1 MSLTKISQ
9 KERED
14 LVHTMSEII
23 HVIGA
28 IEDEDVKNRL
38 CQNVIDMCDQM
49 KSRLTMDLYQNGL
62 GRMEISDR
70 T

>member
-1 MSLTKISQ
+1 MSLTKMTQ
-9 KERED
+9 EERES
-14 LVHTMSEII
+14 LVKMMSEII

-62 GRMEISDR
+62 GGMEISDR

>member
-1 MSLTKISQ
+1 MSLTKMTQ
-9 KERED
+9 EERES
-14 LVHTMSEII
+14 LVKMMSEII

-49 KSRLTMDLYQNGL
+49 KSRLTMDLYQNKL
-62 GRMEISDR
+62 GEVDK
-70 T
+70 

>member
-1 MSLTKISQ
+1 MSLAKMTQ
-9 KERED
+9 EERES
-14 LVHTMSEII
+14 LVKMMSEII

>member
-1 MSLTKISQ
+1 MSLTKMTQ
-9 KERED
+9 EEREE
-14 LVHTMSEII
+14 LVKMMSEII

-49 KSRLTMDLYQNGL
+49 KSRLTMDLYDNKL
-62 GRMEISDR
+62 GRMEISD
-70 T
+70 